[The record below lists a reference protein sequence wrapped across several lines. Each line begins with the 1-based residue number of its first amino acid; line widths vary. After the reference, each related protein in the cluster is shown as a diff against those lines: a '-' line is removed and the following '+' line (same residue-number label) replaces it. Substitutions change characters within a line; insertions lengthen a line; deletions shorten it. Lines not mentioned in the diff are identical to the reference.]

1 MQVQYMKPFYTK
13 VTGNK
18 LRLVFAY
25 QYFSI
30 LKNSEVFHFI
40 PIEGKEIIIDL
51 DTQQIKNQN
60 EVFVFQKNNRF
71 VRLHLYELSFIDSFQ
86 EKINEIISNAT
97 GKKVVDVPDEV
108 VEIANNLIEEIVAF
122 NKNNLIDK
130 LLDAKDFDGLTKIM
144 E

>member
-30 LKNSEVFHFI
+30 LKDSEVFHFI

-71 VRLHLYELSFIDSFQ
+71 ARLHLYELSFIDSFQ

-97 GKKVVDVPDEV
+97 GKKDVDVPDEV